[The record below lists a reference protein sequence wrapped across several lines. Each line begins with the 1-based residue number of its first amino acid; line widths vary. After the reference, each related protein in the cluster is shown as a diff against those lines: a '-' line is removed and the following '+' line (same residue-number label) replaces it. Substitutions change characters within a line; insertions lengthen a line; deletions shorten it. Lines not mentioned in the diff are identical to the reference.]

1 MADKPVK
8 ILFFGDIVG
17 KIGRRAVAQIIPQWQ
32 AKYHPDVILA
42 NVENLAH
49 GKGVTVKSLT
59 EMREAGIDAFTGG
72 NHIWSKEDPSD
83 TEISQNFSLAL
94 PANSPLT
101 PVSTRWKTVTVGK
114 HELYILNLLGQFQM
128 EGMVTTNPFTA
139 FDEICQAMGQPKLL
153 LVDFHAETTSE
164 KVAMGL
170 YLNGRASAVLGSH
183 THVPTADARVLS
195 QGTGYISDLGM
206 AGGQD
211 TVLGV
216 KSDIIINRFKGEN
229 IGPFDWPETGPAVIS
244 AVYLELDPA
253 TGRCLQIEPL
263 HATITV

>member
-1 MADKPVK
+1 MAEKPIK

-17 KIGRRAVAQIIPQWQ
+17 KIGRRAVAQIIPQWKT
-32 AKYHPDVILA
+32 KYQPDIILA

-59 EMREAGIDAFTGG
+59 EMKEAGIDAFTGG
-72 NHIWSKEDPSD
+72 NHVWSKEDPNS
-83 TEISQNFSLAL
+83 TEITEQFSLAL

-101 PVSTRWKTVTVGK
+101 SADRRWKTIK
-114 HELYILNLLGQFQM
+114 IDNKELYLLNLLGQFQM
-128 EGMVTTNPFTA
+128 EGTETTNPFIA
-139 FDEICQAMGQPKLL
+139 FDEIYEAMGKPTLL

-170 YLNGRASAVLGSH
+170 FLNGRASAVLGSH
-183 THVPTADARVLS
+183 THIPTADARILN
-195 QGTGYISDLGM
+195 QGTGYITDLGM

-216 KSDIIINRFKGEN
+216 KSDIIINRFKGEH
-229 IGPFDWPETGPAVIS
+229 IGPFDWPENGPATIS
-244 AVYLELDPA
+244 AIYLELDPS
-253 TGRCLQIEPL
+253 TGHCLQIEPL